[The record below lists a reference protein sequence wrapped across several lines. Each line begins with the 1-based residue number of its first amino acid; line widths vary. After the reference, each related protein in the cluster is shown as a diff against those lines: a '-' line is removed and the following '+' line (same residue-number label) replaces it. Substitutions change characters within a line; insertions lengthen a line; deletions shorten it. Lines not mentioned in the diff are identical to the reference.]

1 MAKKEA
7 MDFVELLLGLVGFGV
22 IAAVC
27 SAFAS
32 SKVATQNAEA
42 DEAWKKLDGV
52 LSFQLTFYRQSGN
65 THRVVQVNGTRSD
78 VEAEI
83 LKTFNR
89 AGIGNQYSIWTRGDA
104 IDYKRAIHSHRGSN
118 EGKKVGGCLVN
129 RV

>member
-7 MDFVELLLGLVGFGV
+7 MDLVELLLGLAGFGV

-27 SAFAS
+27 GAFAS
-32 SKVATQNAEA
+32 SKVTAQSADA

-52 LSFQLTFYRQSGN
+52 ISFQLTFYRQSGN
-65 THRVVQVNGTRSD
+65 THKVVQVNGTRSD

-89 AGIGNQYSIWTRGDA
+89 AGIGNQYGIWTRGDA

-118 EGKKVGGCLVN
+118 EGKKIGGCLVSAL
-129 RV
+129 